1 MLDFSVV
8 ENVRKLAG
16 VPVVMHGGSGVS
28 EEDYSLVSNDSD
40 KGNHYGKNWIFISK
54 EILNPEI
61 VLERIDE
68 LLSLLFEQKVHIV
81 EVLPNDS
88 TRIAEES
95 SLVIMDS
102 VVQQ

>member
-1 MLDFSVV
+1 M
-8 ENVRKLAG
+8 EKI
-16 VPVVMHGGSGVS
+16 
-28 EEDYSLVSNDSD
+28 ESLS
-40 KGNHYGKNWIFISK
+40 SK